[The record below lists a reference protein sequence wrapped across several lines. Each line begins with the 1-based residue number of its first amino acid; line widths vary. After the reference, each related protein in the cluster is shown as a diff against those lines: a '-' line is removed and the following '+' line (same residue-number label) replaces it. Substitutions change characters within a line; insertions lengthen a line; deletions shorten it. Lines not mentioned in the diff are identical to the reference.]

1 VVSELELAGV
11 AELSVVA
18 DLTVMVLSSLL
29 LNPGRGSSMGLVLP
43 GKRRAIDYPGGN
55 VRKIVREF
63 RRTPFMELF
72 LGRGTIAAIPKR
84 N

>member
-18 DLTVMVLSSLL
+18 DLTVMVLFSLL
-29 LNPGRGSSMGLVLP
+29 LPDPGRGSSMGLVLP

-55 VRKIVREF
+55 VRKIVRNFAEDALRNGIVAV
-63 RRTPFMELF
+63 RRTRRSQP
-72 LGRGTIAAIPKR
+72 P
-84 N
+84 

>member
-29 LNPGRGSSMGLVLP
+29 LPDPGRGSSMGLVLP
-43 GKRRAIDYPGGN
+43 RKRRAIDYP
-55 VRKIVREF
+55 
-63 RRTPFMELF
+63 
-72 LGRGTIAAIPKR
+72 
-84 N
+84 